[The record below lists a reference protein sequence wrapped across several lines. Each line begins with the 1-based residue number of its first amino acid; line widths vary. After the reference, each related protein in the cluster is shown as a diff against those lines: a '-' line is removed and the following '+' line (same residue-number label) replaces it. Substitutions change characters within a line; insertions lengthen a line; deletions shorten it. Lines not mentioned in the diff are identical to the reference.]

1 MTQEQFYHEACLRAM
16 QGLLAASGHYRDELI
31 KNPCE
36 YVAMSARHYAT
47 ELTEQ
52 VFGGGE
58 QWKEITHTTKQT
70 CILENGCDGIR
81 CFDCIKN
88 NEL

>member
-1 MTQEQFYHEACLRAM
+1 MRAM

-52 VFGGGE
+52 VYGGGE

>member
-1 MTQEQFYHEACLRAM
+1 MTQEEFYREACLRAM

-36 YVAMSARHYAT
+36 YVATAARHYAT

-52 VFGGGE
+52 VYMWEREWPPHDGGPD
-58 QWKEITHTTKQT
+58 
-70 CILENGCDGIR
+70 N
-81 CFDCIKN
+81 FD
-88 NEL
+88 LP

>member
-1 MTQEQFYHEACLRAM
+1 MNREQFYHEACLRAM

-52 VFGGGE
+52 VFYPGE
-58 QWKEITHTTKQT
+58 EWPREDGVPDVSP
-70 CILENGCDGIR
+70 ENYFADPDN
-81 CFDCIKN
+81 FD
-88 NEL
+88 LP

>member
-1 MTQEQFYHEACLRAM
+1 MDREQFYHEACLRAM

-36 YVAMSARHYAT
+36 YVATAARHYAT

-52 VFGGGE
+52 VFQPGHMWEREEPPYDGGPDVSP
-58 QWKEITHTTKQT
+58 
-70 CILENGCDGIR
+70 ENYFADP
-81 CFDCIKN
+81 DN
-88 NEL
+88 WDLP

>member
-1 MTQEQFYHEACLRAM
+1 MTQEEFYREACLRAM

-36 YVAMSARHYAT
+36 YVATAARHYAT

-52 VFGGGE
+52 VYGGGV
-58 QWKEITHTTKQT
+58 QWDEITHTPNDN
-70 CILENGCDGIR
+70 L
-81 CFDCIKN
+81 
-88 NEL
+88 